1 MRSALYELCRPV
13 FSLKKHRKVPLQ
25 LQSQT
30 SECGVCCIL
39 MILEYL
45 GINETPTGLKANLKI
60 LEGGYNFGLS
70 AKSIIDGLAFYG
82 VTASL
87 YRYDS
92 NDYRAIRAPSIL
104 HWNKNHFVV
113 FTGYNRSEIYV
124 NDPAEGAIS
133 LEIEKFE
140 ASFSKYVIEIE
151 EVASSHDSSKRF
163 SNVLTIKRLLG
174 RTDGLYDGISLIFL
188 FGLLLQL
195 INICSPVALQLAVD
209 NGILVNDM
217 MVVHQ
222 VIIFLV
228 LLLVVQ
234 IVTTY
239 SRDKIAQHFSFG
251 LSEQLSNKLFR
262 YLIRLPTSFFMG
274 RSSADLA
281 SRFKSF
287 DSVRRFVTGSAVAL
301 LMDAIMVVGLLVA
314 MTLYAP
320 VLVVMTLCFT
330 AFYFSWRLW
339 SHRHILNADQERV
352 ITATR
357 ESAYF
362 LESVDTI
369 PSQKALGLEDV
380 KEDRWSDIIK
390 NSIKSQTRL
399 NNWQIRNKI
408 INQFLIG
415 LDNVSTLYISA
426 LLIDAKTFSIGMFFA
441 FTAFKIKYSVS
452 IERLI
457 ETLFEFRLLKVH
469 LSRLSDITQREAD
482 FINQDSSAIASIS
495 DSNNR
500 DAKEINLVNAAF
512 KFSHEESFIFKNLT
526 LTICRGENTVITG
539 QSGIGKSTLIKCMVG
554 LLPLSEG
561 AVIFDGVEVSNIR
574 DFPCQIGVI
583 LQDDELLEGSI
594 LENISC
600 FSKQP
605 NRSIAMWACNQA
617 CLLEDLDKFPYGL
630 ESPVG
635 IGGKSLSCGQRQRLL
650 LARALYRKPS
660 VIFLDEAFSNLNE
673 DLEDRIDNN
682 LKLLGITR
690 VSVTHRSHAISKA
703 DKVFILN

>member
-13 FSLKKHRKVPLQ
+13 FSLKKYRKVPLQ
-25 LQSQT
+25 LQTQT

-82 VTASL
+82 VTAGL
-87 YRYDS
+87 YKYDS
-92 NDYRAIRAPSIL
+92 NDHRMIRAPSIL

-113 FTGYNRSEIYV
+113 FTGHNGSEIYV
-124 NDPAEGAIS
+124 NDPAEGAIT
-133 LEIEKFE
+133 LEIENFE

-151 EVASSHDSSKRF
+151 GVALSHDSSKRF
-163 SNVLTIKRLLG
+163 SNTLTIKSLLG

-188 FGLLLQL
+188 FGILLQF
-195 INICSPVALQLAVD
+195 INICFPIALQLAVD

-234 IVTTY
+234 IATTY

-287 DSVRRFVTGSAVAL
+287 DNVRRFVTGSAVAL

-314 MTLYAP
+314 MTLYSPILA
-320 VLVVMTLCFT
+320 LMTLCFT
-330 AFYFSWRLW
+330 VLYFLWRVW
-339 SHRHILNADQERV
+339 SHRHILNADQERIV
-352 ITATR
+352 TATR

-369 PSQKALGLEDV
+369 PSQKAFGLEDV
-380 KEDRWSDIIK
+380 KESRWSDIIK

-415 LDNVSTLYISA
+415 IDNVSTLYITA

-457 ETLFEFRLLKVH
+457 ETLFEFRLLSVH

-482 FINQDSSAIASIS
+482 FINEDSPAIVSIFN
-495 DSNNR
+495 SNNG
-500 DAKEINLVNAAF
+500 AKEINLVNAAF
-512 KFSHEESFIFKNLT
+512 KFSQEEPFIFKNIT
-526 LTICRGENTVITG
+526 LTIHRGESTVITG

-561 AVIFDGVEVSNIR
+561 SVIFDGVEVSNIR

-605 NRSIAMWACNQA
+605 NRSVAMWACNQA

-703 DKVFILN
+703 DKVFVLN